1 MSGWSVFPF
10 NESDVVDLIDYSCL
24 NGWTMG
30 NIAFSPTDAVR
41 FGTLYSSIVAPRR
54 GRRRHARVEEL
65 HRRLEPGPRGAR
77 LARNSAQILRNCAHF
92 ETLRPSSQVQYGLG
106 LMNWP
111 LQFRV
116 NGTCAAPGCS
126 PGMAEWRHIGHPGM
140 DWGSGML
147 TNGHV
152 PELALS
158 VSIATSTAHGG
169 MNASLTRVENERFLN
184 GSAAPPSTRCSTSAT
199 RRWARPSDVL
209 SDVR

>member
-1 MSGWSVFPF
+1 
-10 NESDVVDLIDYSCL
+10 
-24 NGWTMG
+24 
-30 NIAFSPTDAVR
+30 
-41 FGTLYSSIVAPRR
+41 
-54 GRRRHARVEEL
+54 
-65 HRRLEPGPRGAR
+65 
-77 LARNSAQILRNCAHF
+77 
-92 ETLRPSSQVQYGLG
+92 
-106 LMNWP
+106 MNWP

-184 GSAAPPSTRCSTSAT
+184 GLRCAVFDTLLHFRDPT
-199 RRWARPSDVL
+199 FGRGRL
-209 SDVR
+209 MC